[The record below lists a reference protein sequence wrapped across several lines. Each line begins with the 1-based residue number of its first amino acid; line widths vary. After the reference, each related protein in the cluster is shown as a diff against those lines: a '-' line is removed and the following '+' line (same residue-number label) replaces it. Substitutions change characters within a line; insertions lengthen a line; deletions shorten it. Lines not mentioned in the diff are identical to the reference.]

1 MIVNRIADYVLTIG
15 IVAIFFL
22 FRSLDFHVVFPLAAF
37 YSKSTFI
44 FLSYELPALFIICSL
59 LFFGAMGKS
68 AQIGL
73 HT

>member
-1 MIVNRIADYVLTIG
+1 MIVNRVSDFILTIG
-15 IVAIFFL
+15 IAAIFFL
-22 FRSLDFHVVFPLAAF
+22 FRSLDFHVVFPLASF
-37 YSKSTFI
+37 YNKATITF
-44 FLSYELPALFIICSL
+44 LNYEIPALFLICSL